1 MPDDGYL
8 AQDKGRPLQ
17 TLGWLPALRFPP
29 HVFMLLLEREGCHY
43 KNMGWQAGGVSN
55 TSPTVLCEAPVL
67 AGASC
72 FCETLYSEGSE
83 KFFPFPID

>member
-1 MPDDGYL
+1 MSSCSSWKGKAAITKTWAGKL
-8 AQDKGRPLQ
+8 AS
-17 TLGWLPALRFPP
+17 A
-29 HVFMLLLEREGCHY
+29 E
-43 KNMGWQAGGVSN
+43 NMGWQAGGVSN

-83 KFFPFPID
+83 KFFPFPIDEHWVPLC